1 MKLLRYVL
9 IAAVL
14 FTAFCYLNNT
24 SLFSTPEEGK
34 PVLLAHRGLHQTFTH
49 HDLKS
54 DTCTATRIY
63 PPEHEFIENTLPSI
77 DAAFRA
83 GADIVELDVHPTTDG
98 HFAVF
103 HDRTLGCRTEGK
115 GVTRDHTLAE
125 LKALDIGYGYTAD
138 GGMTFPLRGKGVG
151 LMPTLD
157 EVLARFPDK
166 RFLINVKGDDPEEGK
181 LLAARIEGLSPD
193 ERNLLMVYGGKQPI
207 AELNARLP
215 DIKVMSRDTLKR
227 CGLTY
232 LAVGWTGYV
241 PQACRN
247 TLLLVPAN
255 YAGLLWGWPER
266 FLQRMRAAGS
276 DVFVTGNFSA
286 GDPGTSGI
294 DDATSLAAIPKGF
307 AGGIWTNRIDRIGP
321 AVREAA
327 RLKLDD

>member
-1 MKLLRYVL
+1 MKLLRYLL
-9 IAAVL
+9 IAVAL
-14 FTAFCYLNNT
+14 FAAFCFLNNT
-24 SLFSTPEEGK
+24 SLLSTPHAGK
-34 PVLLAHRGLHQTFTH
+34 PVLLAHRGLHQTFTREGL
-49 HDLKS
+49 DRG
-54 DTCTATRIY
+54 TCTATRIY
-63 PPEHEFIENTLPSI
+63 PPEHELIENTIASM

-83 GADIVELDVHPTTDG
+83 GADVVEFDVHPTTDG

-103 HDRTLGCRTEGK
+103 HDWTLDCRTEGK

-138 GGMTFPLRGKGVG
+138 GGKTYPLRGKGVG

-166 RFLINVKGDDPEEGK
+166 RFLINVKSNDPEEGK

-215 DIKVMSRDTLKR
+215 DIRVMSRDTLKR

-255 YAGLLWGWPER
+255 HAGLLWGWPER
-266 FLQRMRAAGS
+266 FLQRMRAAGT
-276 DVFVTGNFSA
+276 DVFVTGNYGA

-307 AGGIWTNRIDRIGP
+307 TGGIWTNRIDRIGP
-321 AVREAA
+321 AA
-327 RLKLDD
+327 RKPVASTPGD